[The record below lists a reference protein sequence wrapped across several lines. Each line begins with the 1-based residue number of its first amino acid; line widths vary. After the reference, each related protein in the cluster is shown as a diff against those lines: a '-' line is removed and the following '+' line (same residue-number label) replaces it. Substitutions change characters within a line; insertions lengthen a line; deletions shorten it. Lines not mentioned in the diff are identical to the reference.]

1 MKIRLLLLTLSCA
14 LVSLPSVQA
23 QAPAPKRQ
31 FETPLGDNMAKM
43 NDALRTL
50 RGQVADATKNADSAK
65 LAATIKETATASLK
79 LEPAKK
85 ADIPAADQAKF
96 VSSYKEAMQMLVD
109 QAGKLESALKAGDNT
124 AAAKLLDD
132 MGAHQKASH
141 KEYKQQK
148 KKKDA

>member
-1 MKIRLLLLTLSCA
+1 MVKIRDAFAA
-14 LVSLPSVQA
+14 LGKQ
-23 QAPAPKRQ
+23 K
-31 FETPLGDNMAKM
+31 D
-43 NDALRTL
+43 DAS
-50 RGQVADATKNADSAK
+50 KNADSAK
-65 LAATIKETATASLK
+65 LAATIKELSTASLK

-96 VSSYKEAMQMLVD
+96 VAGFKEAMQKQVD
-109 QAGKLESALKAGDNT
+109 LATQLEAAFKKGDNA

-148 KKKDA
+148 KKM